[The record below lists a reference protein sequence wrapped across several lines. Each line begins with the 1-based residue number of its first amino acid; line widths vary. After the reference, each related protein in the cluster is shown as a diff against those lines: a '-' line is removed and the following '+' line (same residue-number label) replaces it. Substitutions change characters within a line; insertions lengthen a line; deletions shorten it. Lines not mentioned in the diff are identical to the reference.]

1 MFWVDIL
8 QMWNHRSQKARLVH
22 LEIFSILGTLDWVFV
37 FTLACG
43 TVCMLSF
50 FFGINGTSIID
61 SVMLKS
67 GGPLRSEAGHVSSTE
82 TDTVRSFHLG

>member
-1 MFWVDIL
+1 MEPQKPKSKVSPFRDIL
-8 QMWNHRSQKARLVH
+8 NIRYFGLGLCFHFGMWYCLHA
-22 LEIFSILGTLDWVFV
+22 E
-37 FTLACG
+37 
-43 TVCMLSF
+43 F